1 MGDQYKSYMSAKND
15 LSMFVTPVSGPG
27 MKKLIMQ
34 LNDGAP
40 GRDGVTVK
48 SLKCITDHIAM
59 PLSRLANLSF
69 TQGIFPRDL
78 KIVMVSSLYTAKDP
92 MIFSNYRPISLIL
105 EKLLIFFNKCVILGH
120 ST

>member
-1 MGDQYKSYMSAKND
+1 
-15 LSMFVTPVSGPG
+15 

-40 GRDGVTVK
+40 GRDGVTAK

-69 TQGIFPRDL
+69 TQG
-78 KIVMVSSLYTAKDP
+78 VSSLQGQ
-92 MIFSNYRPISLIL
+92 ISHD
-105 EKLLIFFNKCVILGH
+105 FQ
-120 ST
+120 